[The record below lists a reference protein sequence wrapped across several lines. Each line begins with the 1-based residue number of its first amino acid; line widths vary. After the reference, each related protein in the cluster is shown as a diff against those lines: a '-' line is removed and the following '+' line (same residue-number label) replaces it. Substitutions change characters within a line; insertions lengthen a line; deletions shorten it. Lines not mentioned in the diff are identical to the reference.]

1 MLLRGGGPRQTP
13 PVGTGPCGR
22 AGTEGRLSMTTRT
35 SSEYRGDD
43 RLLFGIILGV
53 LAFWLFAQT
62 TLNIAPTMAADL
74 ELADNVMNMAVS
86 ITALFSGI
94 FIVVV
99 GGLADRLGRVK
110 IVMWGFALGIAG
122 SLLVGMAP
130 PGALAGPLLM
140 LGRVLQG
147 LSAAFIMPASLAL
160 VKAYW
165 DGAERQRAISLWSMG
180 SWGGSGFAALFG
192 GLMAENLGWRYIF
205 FASALVS
212 LAGMLMV
219 RGTPESRAA
228 AQGGFKF
235 DTSGVLTFMVTMVA
249 LQVVVTQGGRMGW
262 TSPTTLGLAAAA
274 LAFGVLF
281 FRIESRAPNAFVNF
295 ELFRNSTYT
304 GATLSNLLLNG
315 VAGMQLVSLTLVQLG
330 GGMSA
335 QQAGMLTLGYA
346 IAIVAFIRVGE
357 RLLQKFGARAP
368 MIWGSLIVGLS
379 IALLMP
385 TQLLL
390 GEYKVLAVVAY
401 TLFGV
406 GLAFYATPS
415 TDAALS
421 SLPDDQAGSGS
432 GIYKMASSLGA
443 SFGVAISAAIFT
455 ALHAGD
461 EPFHWL
467 SGMLTFS
474 GRQDNLALREAAV
487 VALGFNLLMVAAA
500 IGSIVLTIPKGLPT
514 ASSHLDAMPERRK
527 RDPEDGAVEP
537 TDRERVREKMLDKTV
552 ADSFPASDP
561 PSSIPDP
568 EVDPFR

>member
-1 MLLRGGGPRQTP
+1 
-13 PVGTGPCGR
+13 
-22 AGTEGRLSMTTRT
+22 MTTRG
-35 SSEYRGDD
+35 SSEYHGND
-43 RLLFGIILGV
+43 RLLFGIIFGV
-53 LAFWLFAQT
+53 VAFWLFAQT

-74 ELADNVMNMAVS
+74 GVATNLMNIAVS

-94 FIVVV
+94 FIVVI
-99 GGLADRLGRVK
+99 GGLADRVGRVK
-110 IVMWGFALGIAG
+110 MVMWGFAFGIAG
-122 SLLVGMAP
+122 SLLVGAAP
-130 PGALAGPLLM
+130 PGTLAGPLLM
-140 LGRVLQG
+140 AGRICQG
-147 LSAAFIMPASLAL
+147 LSGAFIMPASLAL

-165 DGAERQRAISLWSMG
+165 DGAARQRAISLWSMG

-192 GLMAENLGWRYIF
+192 GLMAENVGWRYIF

-212 LAGMLMV
+212 LVGMLMV
-219 RGTPESRAA
+219 RGTPESKAA
-228 AQGGFKF
+228 AKGDFKF
-235 DTSGVLTFMVTMVA
+235 DTIGVLTFMVTMVA
-249 LQVVVTQGGRMGW
+249 LLVVATQGSRMGW
-262 TSPTTLGLAAAA
+262 TSPITLGLAATA
-274 LAFGVLF
+274 LAFGILF
-281 FRIESRAPNAFVNF
+281 LRTESRAPNAFVNF
-295 ELFRNSTYT
+295 KLFGNPTYT

-315 VAGMQLVSLTLVQLG
+315 VAGMQLVSMTLVQLG
-330 GGMSA
+330 GGLSA

-357 RLLQKFGARAP
+357 KLLQKFGARAP

-385 TQLLL
+385 TNLLL
-390 GEYKVLAVVAY
+390 GEYKILAVIAY

-455 ALHAGD
+455 ALSASR

-467 SGMLTFS
+467 SGVITFS

-500 IGSIVLTIPKGLPT
+500 IAAIVLTVPKGPSAGRTLSP
-514 ASSHLDAMPERRK
+514 APSSPRRK
-527 RDPEDGAVEP
+527 RDPEDRVVEP
-537 TDRERVREKMLDKTV
+537 DDREGVREKMFDKTV

-568 EVDPFR
+568 EDDSF